1 MQSPSLPV
9 ADKEELDRL
18 KQPLIDFS
26 SAKQI
31 EEAVRSKSASVVV
44 GNLLVAIIP
53 PEEILKTVATDK
65 RVPQGKVALCKEKFD
80 AIFGIIFPIFEL

>member
-1 MQSPSLPV
+1 MQSPSFPV
-9 ADKEELDRL
+9 ADKEELGRL

-31 EEAVRSKSASVVV
+31 KEAVRSKSASVVI
-44 GNLLVAIIP
+44 GNLLIAMFS

-65 RVPQGKVALCKEKFD
+65 RVPQGKIALCKEKFD
-80 AIFGIIFPIFEL
+80 AILGIIFPIFEL